1 MCQHYGELFTSID
14 PKEFDEVLQG
24 IPRTISNLM
33 NEQLIK
39 QVNEAKIKQALFSV
53 FPNKAPGVDGISPLF
68 FQNYW
73 NIIKDDVVNAI
84 SSFFHTSNLI
94 RTVNETIIFLIP
106 KVDNPVFLTNF
117 RPIILCTVLYKII
130 SKILANRLK
139 QVLKHCISPGE
150 ANFG

>member
-1 MCQHYGELFTSID
+1 
-14 PKEFDEVLQG
+14 
-24 IPRTISNLM
+24 M

-94 RTVNETIIFLIP
+94 RTVNETIISLIP

-117 RPIILCTVLYKII
+117 RPIILCTVLY
-130 SKILANRLK
+130 
-139 QVLKHCISPGE
+139 
-150 ANFG
+150 